1 MELRPEIQ
9 IKSMIKALTDVVL
22 PAVDP
27 VNQLA
32 IEQTRLVIGMLSLMA
47 TQLPVQFRFDRDELQ
62 RLLDYT
68 APLLGD
74 AAAEPGFAAAQ
85 TRLVEQHRLG
95 ARVLERC
102 TVDPARLLEA
112 VHGLRAAASD
122 LVAAAPATGDAALVA
137 RVEGAIMELSRVQ
150 LLRDRSLLLPQ
161 GWELDP
167 AAVPAIDTLLAPLPE
182 LDGAR

>member
-47 TQLPVQFRFDRDELQ
+47 KQLPIQFQFDRDELG
-62 RLLDYT
+62 RLIDC
-68 APLLGD
+68 AASLLTNGAD
-74 AAAEPGFAAAQ
+74 EPGYAGALGQLARKHQ
-85 TRLVEQHRLG
+85 DG
-95 ARVLERC
+95 ARVLALA
-102 TVDPARLLEA
+102 VIDPATLVQA
-112 VHGLRAAASD
+112 IHDLRAATSD
-122 LVAAAPATGDAALVA
+122 LVAAVPATGDAALIA
-137 RVEGAIMELSRVQ
+137 RVEGAVMAAAKDQ

-167 AAVPAIDTLLAPLPE
+167 AAIPPIESLLDPLPE
-182 LDGAR
+182 LS